1 MSVQSYDIL
10 KRSGSRSLAE
20 GPWCRVRSRWTFGQ
34 VITSRGAANL
44 RQTVSVSDTTTTGQ
58 PKLTRRHAY
67 VFVVLGLLVL
77 AFLVGTRYPHTVEMS
92 VLCDTT
98 SEEVRCHDDD
108 GFLLHVSD
116 DGVWQDANHIWRSGR
131 PDCLKG
137 TGDDVGPVT
146 LGVVEGG
153 DDGMAW
159 RQVVWVGCP

>member
-1 MSVQSYDIL
+1 M
-10 KRSGSRSLAE
+10 
-20 GPWCRVRSRWTFGQ
+20 RSRWTFGQ
-34 VITSRGAANL
+34 VITSRGAAKL
-44 RQTVSVSDTTTTGQ
+44 RQTVAVSDTTTGL

-67 VFVVLGLLVL
+67 VFVVLGLLLVL

-116 DGVWQDANHIWRSGR
+116 DGVWQDANHVWRSGR